1 MGVPV
6 VTHMTK
12 LGFQIPNFDYPGL
25 TRADAWTATAASAAA
40 AEAAGFD
47 TVLVMDHFYQLPGL
61 GAPDNSMLECYTLLG
76 ALAQV
81 TDRVRLGALVTGNT
95 YRNPAVL
102 AKCVTTLDHVSGG
115 RAQLGI
121 GSGWFEL
128 EHDSFGIPFDTF
140 TTRFEKLEEALQVIL
155 PMLRGERASFAG
167 DHYTFTDVINEPA
180 PLSRIPV
187 MIGGSGEKKT
197 LRMVAQY
204 ADLGNLT
211 CAPEEVPQKLEA
223 LAGHC
228 ERLGRDRSEITLSWN
243 RIACVAPTTAEAES
257 ERNAFLADRGM
268 VWDDLGDELQA
279 MVDGMIACGDAATV
293 GEKFAEWKA
302 TGVDGF
308 TVSLPANGHLPER
321 VALLGEV
328 LSAVG

>member
-1 MGVPV
+1 
-6 VTHMTK
+6 MTT
-12 LGFQIPNFDYPGL
+12 LGYQIPNFDYPGL
-25 TRADAWTATAASAAA
+25 ERSDAFAATVSSAVA

-47 TVLVMDHFYQLPGL
+47 TVMVMDHFYQLPGL

-76 ALAQV
+76 ALAQH
-81 TDRVRLGALVTGNT
+81 TSKVRLGALVTGNT
-95 YRNPAVL
+95 YRNPAIL
-102 AKCVTTLDHVSGG
+102 AKSITTLDHVSGG

-128 EHDSFGIPFDTF
+128 EHDSFGIEFGTF
-140 TTRFEKLEEALQVIL
+140 TDRFEKLEEALQVIL
-155 PMLRGERASFAG
+155 PMLRGERPTFAG
-167 DHYTFTDVINEPA
+167 KHYNVVDAINEPA

-187 MIGGSGEKKT
+187 IIRGSGEKKT

-211 CAPEEVPQKLEA
+211 CDPAEVPRKLEA

-228 ERLGRDRSEITLSWN
+228 DRLGRDRGEIVLSWN
-243 RIACVAPTTAEAES
+243 RSACIAPTTAEAEAD
-257 ERNAFLADRGM
+257 RNAFLATRGM
-268 VWDDLGDELQA
+268 DYTSLPADIQA
-279 MVDGMIACGDAATV
+279 MIDAVLVVGDAATV

-302 TGVDGF
+302 TGIDGF
-308 TVSLPANGHLPER
+308 TVSLPAQGHMPDK

-328 LSAVG
+328 LSGV